1 MNIKIFTL
9 ATFGIIFAST
19 NYLFADSSESSI
31 EEGVAIGETYVINEN
46 FSLGRNISGKGQ
58 ILYLTSGDAYRNLQA
73 QRYQEWS
80 FATVDSRNLYRVVR
94 NDSVKV
100 IALKFNDNIAQV
112 ELLTGPEKGRKYYA
126 IGDELQKNFLKL
138 DQHEKN

>member
-9 ATFGIIFAST
+9 ATFSIIFAST

-31 EEGVAIGETYVINEN
+31 EEGVGIGETYVINEN

-100 IALKFNDNIAQV
+100 IALKFNENIAQV

-126 IGDELQKNFLKL
+126 ISDELQKNFLKL

>member
-9 ATFGIIFAST
+9 VTFGIIFAST

-100 IALKFNDNIAQV
+100 IALKFNDNITQV

-126 IGDELQKNFLKL
+126 ISDELQKNFLKL

>member
-9 ATFGIIFAST
+9 ATFSIIFAST

-100 IALKFNDNIAQV
+100 IALKFNENIAQV

-126 IGDELQKNFLKL
+126 ISDELQKNFLKL
-138 DQHEKN
+138 GQHEKS

>member
-1 MNIKIFTL
+1 M
-9 ATFGIIFAST
+9 
-19 NYLFADSSESSI
+19 
-31 EEGVAIGETYVINEN
+31 
-46 FSLGRNISGKGQ
+46 
-58 ILYLTSGDAYRNLQA
+58 QA

-100 IALKFNDNIAQV
+100 IALKFNENIAQV

-126 IGDELQKNFLKL
+126 ISDELQKNFLKL
-138 DQHEKN
+138 GQHEKS

>member
-9 ATFGIIFAST
+9 ATFSIIFAST

-31 EEGVAIGETYVINEN
+31 EEGVAIGETFVINEN

-100 IALKFNDNIAQV
+100 IALKFNENIAQV

-126 IGDELQKNFLKL
+126 ISDELQKNFLKL
-138 DQHEKN
+138 GQHEKS

>member
-9 ATFGIIFAST
+9 ATFIIFTST
-19 NYLFADSSESSI
+19 NNLFADSAESSTQ
-31 EEGVAIGETYVINEN
+31 EGVAIGETYVINEN
-46 FSLGRNISGKGQ
+46 FSSGRNISGKGQ
-58 ILYLTSGDAYRNLQA
+58 ILYLISGDAYRNMQA

-100 IALKFNDNIAQV
+100 IALKFNDDIAQV
-112 ELLTGPEKGRKYYA
+112 ELLTGPDKGRKYYA
-126 IGDELQKNFLKL
+126 IKDEIQKNFLKR
-138 DQHEKN
+138 EKDESS

>member
-1 MNIKIFTL
+1 M
-9 ATFGIIFAST
+9 
-19 NYLFADSSESSI
+19 
-31 EEGVAIGETYVINEN
+31 
-46 FSLGRNISGKGQ
+46 
-58 ILYLTSGDAYRNLQA
+58 QA

-100 IALKFNDNIAQV
+100 IDLKFNDDISQV
-112 ELLTGPEKGRKYYA
+112 ELLTGPDKGRKYYA
-126 IGDELQKNFLKL
+126 INDELQKNFLKL

>member
-9 ATFGIIFAST
+9 ATFIIFTST
-19 NYLFADSSESSI
+19 TNLLADSAESSI
-31 EEGVAIGETYVINEN
+31 KEGVAIGETYVINEN
-46 FSLGRNISGKGQ
+46 FSSGRNISGKGQ
-58 ILYLTSGDAYRNLQA
+58 ILYLTSGDAYRNMQA

-100 IALKFNDNIAQV
+100 IALKFNDDIAQV
-112 ELLTGPEKGRKYYA
+112 ELLSGPDKGRKYYA
-126 IGDELQKNFLKL
+126 IKDEIRKNFLKR
-138 DQHEKN
+138 EKDESS

>member
-9 ATFGIIFAST
+9 VTFGIIFAST

-100 IALKFNDNIAQV
+100 IALKFNENIAQV

-126 IGDELQKNFLKL
+126 ISDELQKNFLKL
-138 DQHEKN
+138 GQHEKS

>member
-9 ATFGIIFAST
+9 ATFSIIFAST

-100 IALKFNDNIAQV
+100 IDLTFNENIAQV

-126 IGDELQKNFLKL
+126 ISDELQKNFLKL
-138 DQHEKN
+138 GQHEKS